1 MKKTLLI
8 LVAAIGLAACSKTK
22 SFESVSKGM
31 TKEKVTE
38 LVGEPEQKM
47 PMFIAEWWM
56 YPTDNK
62 VIVMHSD
69 TVLRV
74 VMDLKSV
81 QDSMKSMGTELQKL
95 QDQMKSL
102 SEGVK

>member
-8 LVAAIGLAACSKTK
+8 LVAAMGLTACSKTR
-22 SFESVSKGM
+22 SFESISKGM

-95 QDQMKSL
+95 QDQMKGL